1 MTKLING
8 QFDDIFSSCAHCTLL
23 CNNEG
28 LKEKIASFCV
38 GSRLLIAMLY
48 KIRRLQLPKARF
60 TVHAEYKL
68 K

>member
-38 GSRLLIAMLY
+38 GSHCNVVY
-48 KIRRLQLPKARF
+48 KIRRLQLPNVKF